1 MAAHSLLK
9 LYKKKCLEINEHT
22 EILIGRDVLFLRN
35 WSQMDN
41 ITVRKLAKVSQIL
54 RDSRYLR
61 SSPRNNVAYL
71 RWWQRVISREDQPL
85 RKCKNSGFELKTGA
99 GSGN

>member
-1 MAAHSLLK
+1 M
-9 LYKKKCLEINEHT
+9 
-22 EILIGRDVLFLRN
+22 RN

-85 RKCKNSGFELKTGA
+85 RKRKNSGFELKTGA